1 MKIKVIKDFVDTG
14 EIAPFSNEGTAYYFD
29 DDRVQVNY
37 ARLIPGYFYTF
48 VSISSYSEDDLPSLD
63 EYQVGLLD
71 GRKPKKPYFDRRP
84 IILSLGQEGPMEV
97 GLNMKLMP
105 FNLRKWFLQRYLKH
119 IFPILLKLTDDTG
132 DLAHVNNRIRMQE
145 SAPLYSINRSFVKSA
160 SEQTGLKLEFLVDKY
175 TRGEMGNPL
184 ALIDWDQIIKMG
196 RCNYMQDK
204 SIVSKTPISY
214 FLTKFT

>member
-1 MKIKVIKDFVDTG
+1 MKLKVIKEFTDTG
-14 EIAPFSNEGTAYYFD
+14 EIAPFPEEGTAYYFD
-29 DDRVQVNY
+29 NDRVQINY

-48 VSISSYSEDDLPSLD
+48 VSVSSFSEDDLPSLD

-97 GLNMKLMP
+97 GLNVKLMP
-105 FNLRKWFLQRYLKH
+105 FNLRRWFLQKYLKH
-119 IFPILLKLTDDTG
+119 IFPTMLKLVDSTG

-145 SAPLYSINRSFVKSA
+145 SAPLHSINRQFVKTA

-196 RCNYMQDK
+196 RCNYMHDK
-204 SIVSKTPISY
+204 SIASKTPIFY

>member
-1 MKIKVIKDFVDTG
+1 MKLKVIKEFIDTG
-14 EIAPFSNEGTAYYFD
+14 EIASFLEEGTANYFD
-29 DDRVQVNY
+29 NDRVQVNY

-48 VSISSYSEDDLPSLD
+48 VSISTFSEDDLPSLD
-63 EYQVGLLD
+63 EYQVGLVD

-105 FNLRKWFLQRYLKH
+105 FNLRRWFLRKYLTH
-119 IFPILLKLTDDTG
+119 IFPIAAKLVDDTG
-132 DLAHVNNRIRMQE
+132 DLLHVNNRIRMQE
-145 SAPLYSINRSFVKSA
+145 SAPLYSINRQFIKAV

-196 RCNYMQDK
+196 RCNYMHDG
-204 SIVSKTPISY
+204 SIVSKTTISY